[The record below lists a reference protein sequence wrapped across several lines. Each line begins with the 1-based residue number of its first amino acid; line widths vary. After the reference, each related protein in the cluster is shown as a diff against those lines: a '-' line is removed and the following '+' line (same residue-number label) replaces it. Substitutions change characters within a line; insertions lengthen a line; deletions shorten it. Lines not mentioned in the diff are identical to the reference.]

1 MSRDFRAPAAS
12 VFWADPGRGR
22 FPSVTATRYRELTPP
37 AVLAPFVDCIWTL
50 RSQAP
55 LDAPVRNRVLPDGCV
70 DIIFDFGQHSARAT
84 TEPRLRSYLVGA
96 MTRAVTVDQAGRV
109 DMLAVRF
116 RPGGASAFLRVPLG
130 EVTDHAV
137 DVDALGERWGAPA
150 SRIHAADCAEE
161 RMALL
166 EQELLHRLRNAEDVD
181 GTAAH
186 GWSRLEQTAG
196 GLSVRQMAGEMGL
209 GERRLQRLF
218 HDHVGLSPKEAARV
232 ARFRTAIAHMLRTP
246 NRPLGRIAL
255 DAGYYDQPHFNREFA
270 RMAGVAPAAWMRER
284 AGSAPRPGAA
294 SG

>member
-1 MSRDFRAPAAS
+1 M
-12 VFWADPGRGR
+12 
-22 FPSVTATRYRELTPP
+22 TATRHREHTPP

-150 SRIHAADCAEE
+150 SRIHAADSAEE

-166 EQELLHRLRNAEDVD
+166 EQELLHRSGTRRMWTGRRRTRLSRQAGAECRAGCQTLRNMCESFRASPSQII
-181 GTAAH
+181 
-186 GWSRLEQTAG
+186 SR
-196 GLSVRQMAGEMGL
+196 
-209 GERRLQRLF
+209 
-218 HDHVGLSPKEAARV
+218 
-232 ARFRTAIAHMLRTP
+232 
-246 NRPLGRIAL
+246 
-255 DAGYYDQPHFNREFA
+255 
-270 RMAGVAPAAWMRER
+270 
-284 AGSAPRPGAA
+284 A
-294 SG
+294 SHC

>member
-1 MSRDFRAPAAS
+1 M
-12 VFWADPGRGR
+12 
-22 FPSVTATRYRELTPP
+22 TATRYREHTPP

-50 RSQAP
+50 RSEAAI
-55 LDAPVRNRVLPDGCV
+55 DAPVRSRVLPDGCV
-70 DIIFDFGQHSARAT
+70 DIILDFGDHPAT
-84 TEPRLRSYLVGA
+84 DRRPLRSYLVGA

-150 SRIHAADCAEE
+150 SRIHAADSAEE

-166 EQELLHRLRNAEDVD
+166 EQELLLRLRHAEDVD

-186 GWSRLEQTAG
+186 VWSRLEQTAG
-196 GLSVRQMAGEMGL
+196 ALTVRQMAGEMGF

-218 HDHVGLSPKEAARV
+218 HDRVGLSPKEAARV
-232 ARFRTAIAHMLRTP
+232 ARFRTALAHMRRTP

-255 DAGYYDQPHFNREFA
+255 DSGYYDQPHFNREFA

-284 AGSAPRPGAA
+284 AASAPAPDPAG
-294 SG
+294 